1 MQRESPLM
9 IRVGSTVVSI
19 EFQPRK
25 ACVIERIWV
34 ATWEEPDQISPHM
47 PTYKRMPCRVHEDEN
62 KTSKSI
68 SND

>member
-1 MQRESPLM
+1 
-9 IRVGSTVVSI
+9 VVSI

-25 ACVIERIWV
+25 ACVIERVWV
-34 ATWEEPDQISPHM
+34 ATWKEPDQILPHM
-47 PTYKRMPCRVHEDEN
+47 PTDKRMPCRIHEDEN